1 MFDGKNFGYV
11 AIGDMIV
18 FRALVGG
25 ETEIMR
31 VPEDVDSHVLAQ
43 ALNDSLNAIIAVAA
57 MLSQYKF

>member
-1 MFDGKNFGYV
+1 MFDGKNFGYI

-31 VPEDVDSHVLAQ
+31 VPEDVDSHVLAR
-43 ALNDSLNAIIAVAA
+43 AMNESLNAVISVAVS
-57 MLSQYKF
+57 MSQYKF